1 MVASVV
7 RPMQKKRNNPQAN
20 PSGFAYVRIALELTL
35 EISFDAIIALA
46 FSIFEHIRIKYN
58 VCYSIVLFFFVL
70 DLRAKL
76 LFLVILILSLIIIYQ
91 KYLYYVF

>member
-20 PSGFAYVRIALELTL
+20 PSWFAYVRIALELTL
-35 EISFDAIIALA
+35 EISFDAIVALA

-58 VCYSIVLFFFVL
+58 VCYSIVLFF
-70 DLRAKL
+70 
-76 LFLVILILSLIIIYQ
+76 
-91 KYLYYVF
+91 LY